1 MFTNACA
8 FAIIFQ
14 FLEPFSAVP
23 AKAPNNFDVACKFMS
38 LYLTLISS
46 FFLSINSK
54 TSASPSPFFRACSNN
69 NLPCS
74 LNASNSLLR
83 PISFNIEISLI
94 PAILIL
100 FRSWCI
106 FVCPRIIS
114 VSFCFK
120 VISVAFAF
128 ASFCCACKL
137 SAFVLNSASAFSL
150 TASAIFFSWSNKSNC

>member
-1 MFTNACA
+1 MLFLPAIATAAAFAILAKKGISGSFKALVIPKYMFTNACA

-106 FVCPRIIS
+106 FV
-114 VSFCFK
+114 
-120 VISVAFAF
+120 
-128 ASFCCACKL
+128 
-137 SAFVLNSASAFSL
+137 
-150 TASAIFFSWSNKSNC
+150 